1 MRKKREK
8 LNRAFKNWE
17 IITNKIIMANLY
29 PRKKQITVRKKI
41 PKMNFSKLIK
51 NIKPKNPRSSE
62 KLKHENN

>member
-29 PRKKQITVRKKI
+29 PRKKQITVGKK
-41 PKMNFSKLIK
+41 NS
-51 NIKPKNPRSSE
+51 
-62 KLKHENN
+62 